1 MPSTGDHPAR
11 AGWRRRGAAVR
22 LVAGVATLVVGTGWW
37 LSATFASGPDVSW
50 VAAEIDDLVIG
61 VDVEGILASRDSS
74 ELGPPLVQGFY
85 DFTIRFMAPEGSEIK
100 QSAAVLKFDT
110 SALDSRLLQLHT
122 EAEEAGKNIE
132 KLDGDTQQQ
141 LMTLE
146 LQLAEVEVRSLQGRL
161 TAATTAAAAQ
171 REALVRTP
179 ISARRACRT
188 MCPMTCARP
197 IRRRS
202 IGWTW
207 KLPRAQRDRAV
218 RLVAETATAIESLT
232 VTSPRAGTVIYS
244 TNWRGEKKKVGDS
257 VWRNDSIVEV
267 PNLARMMGLGEV
279 DEADAGRVHEGQSV
293 TLRLDAHPD
302 IRYHARIETVTMTV
316 QRKRASR
323 NPLKVM
329 RLELALADTDTKRM
343 RPGMR
348 FRGTV
353 EAERMI
359 DVLVIPAH
367 AVFPSGGGPV
377 VYRRSLLGY
386 ERVRVELGARNAPRR
401 AGAQRSLGW
410 RSRRRGPAGRM
421 MPRIRL
427 IVVATTPADS
437 SRGGRSDWLA
447 RGAAP
452 IRSPRTGWSA
462 TASCI
467 ASMQKGC

>member
-1 MPSTGDHPAR
+1 MPDDLR
-11 AGWRRRGAAVR
+11 
-22 LVAGVATLVVGTGWW
+22 
-37 LSATFASGPDVSW
+37 SANQ
-50 VAAEIDDLVIG
+50 AEIDRLDLEV
-61 VDVEGILASRDSS
+61 
-74 ELGPPLVQGFY
+74 
-85 DFTIRFMAPEGSEIK
+85 
-100 QSAAVLKFDT
+100 
-110 SALDSRLLQLHT
+110 
-122 EAEEAGKNIE
+122 
-132 KLDGDTQQQ
+132 
-141 LMTLE
+141 
-146 LQLAEVEVRSLQGRL
+146 AEVEVRSLQGRL

-171 REALVRTP
+171 REALV
-179 ISARRACRT
+179 
-188 MCPMTCARP
+188 
-197 IRRRS
+197 
-202 IGWTW
+202 
-207 KLPRAQRDRAV
+207 AQRDRAV
-218 RLVAETATAIESLT
+218 RLVAETETAIESLT

-386 ERVRVELGARNAPRR
+386 ERVRVELGARNALVVQVLNGLS
-401 AGAQRSLGW
+401 AGDH
-410 RSRRRGPAGRM
+410 
-421 MPRIRL
+421 
-427 IVVATTPADS
+427 VAEVRPDA
-437 SRGGRSDWLA
+437 
-447 RGAAP
+447 
-452 IRSPRTGWSA
+452 
-462 TASCI
+462 
-467 ASMQKGC
+467 

>member
-146 LQLAEVEVRSLQGRL
+146 LQLAEADANLSKARLQNDVPDDLRSANQAEIDRLDLEVAEVEVRSLQGRL

-171 REALVRTP
+171 REALV
-179 ISARRACRT
+179 
-188 MCPMTCARP
+188 
-197 IRRRS
+197 
-202 IGWTW
+202 
-207 KLPRAQRDRAV
+207 AQRDRAV

-386 ERVRVELGARNAPRR
+386 ERVRVELGARNALVVQVLNGLS
-401 AGAQRSLGW
+401 AGDH
-410 RSRRRGPAGRM
+410 
-421 MPRIRL
+421 
-427 IVVATTPADS
+427 VAEVRPDA
-437 SRGGRSDWLA
+437 
-447 RGAAP
+447 
-452 IRSPRTGWSA
+452 
-462 TASCI
+462 
-467 ASMQKGC
+467 